1 MLLDPELQQILKEC
15 YDPVKFQ
22 QHMRNPIT
30 AKKIKLLY
38 DAGLVG
44 TTK

>member
-1 MLLDPELQQILKEC
+1 MDVELQQILKEC

-22 QHMRNPIT
+22 QHMRDPVT
-30 AKKIKLLY
+30 AQKIKKLY
-38 DAGLVG
+38 EAGLVG